1 MTAAEW
7 SALRLSLVVALAAS
21 LLVMPLA
28 VAAAAA
34 LRSARLP
41 LLEAVLNLPLV
52 LPPVVAGYVLLILL
66 APRGPLGFLDLALTW
81 QAAVIAAAVVAFPLA
96 VQTLRVAFDDVDPR
110 LVQAARTLGASPWR
124 AFWTVLVPLAR
135 RGVVAAWGLA
145 FARSLGEFGATIIV
159 AGNIPGR
166 TQTLPLALFSAAE
179 SGNDPAA
186 LRLVAVS
193 TVLAFGCLLVLGRLY
208 RSSPASGRGGSAR

>member
-1 MTAAEW
+1 MTEAEG
-7 SALRLSLVVALAAS
+7 SALRLSLLVALGAS
-21 LLVMPLA
+21 LLVMPPA

-34 LRSARLP
+34 LRSTRLP
-41 LLEAVLNLPLV
+41 LRPLWEAILNLPLV

-66 APRGPLGFLDLALTW
+66 APKGPLGFLDLALTW
-81 QAAVIAAAVVAFPLA
+81 QAAVIAASVVAFPLA

-110 LVQAARTLGASPWR
+110 LIQAARTLGASRAR

-193 TVLAFGCLLVLGRLY
+193 TVLAFVCLLALGRLY
-208 RSSPASGRGGSAR
+208 RGAR

>member
-1 MTAAEW
+1 MTSAEW
-7 SALRLSLVVALAAS
+7 SALRLSLLVALWAS
-21 LLVMPLA
+21 VLVMPLA

-34 LRSARLP
+34 LRSQRLP
-41 LLEAVLNLPLV
+41 LRPLWEAALNLPMV

-66 APRGPLGFLDLALTW
+66 APRGPLGFLGLALTW
-81 QAAVIAAAVVAFPLA
+81 PAAVLAAAVVAFPLA
-96 VQTLRVAFDDVDPR
+96 VQTLRVAFDEVDPR
-110 LVQAARTLGASPWR
+110 LLQAARTLGASRWR
-124 AFWTVLVPLAR
+124 AFTTVLLPLAG
-135 RGVVAAWGLA
+135 RGLVAAWGLA

-179 SGNDPAA
+179 AGNDPAA

-193 TVLAFGCLLVLGRLY
+193 TVLAFLSLLALGRLY
-208 RSSPASGRGGSAR
+208 RSAR

>member
-1 MTAAEW
+1 MTSAEW
-7 SALRLSLVVALAAS
+7 SALRLSLAVAFWAS
-21 LLVMPLA
+21 VLVMPLA

-34 LRSARLP
+34 LRSQRLP
-41 LLEAVLNLPLV
+41 LRPLWEAALNLPMV

-66 APRGPLGFLDLALTW
+66 APRGPLGFLGLALTW
-81 QAAVIAAAVVAFPLA
+81 QAAVLAAAVVAFPLA
-96 VQTLRVAFDDVDPR
+96 VQTLRVAFDEVDPR
-110 LVQAARTLGASPWR
+110 LLQAARTLGASRWR
-124 AFWTVLVPLAR
+124 AFATVLLPLAA
-135 RGVVAAWGLA
+135 RGLVAAWGLA

-179 SGNDPAA
+179 AGNDPAA

-193 TVLAFGCLLVLGRLY
+193 TVLAFLSLLALGRLY
-208 RSSPASGRGGSAR
+208 RSAR